1 MLTDLHF
8 ENVGLA
14 HPTTTE
20 LLNLNFVSAFT
31 LSRVAK
37 GQKNRPDR
45 AFLRT
50 VTNFGTDVSWV
61 TSNRFRRGA
70 PKILLLGGEGRGVVW
85 TRTISVETP
94 NVAQMFL
101 G

>member
-1 MLTDLHF
+1 M
-8 ENVGLA
+8 
-14 HPTTTE
+14 PKKR
-20 LLNLNFVSAFT
+20 S
-31 LSRVAK
+31 
-37 GQKNRPDR
+37 DR

-50 VTNFGTDVSWV
+50 VTKCGTDVSWV
-61 TSNRFRRGA
+61 TPNRFRRGA
-70 PKILLLGGEGRGVVW
+70 PKILLFRGEGKGVVW